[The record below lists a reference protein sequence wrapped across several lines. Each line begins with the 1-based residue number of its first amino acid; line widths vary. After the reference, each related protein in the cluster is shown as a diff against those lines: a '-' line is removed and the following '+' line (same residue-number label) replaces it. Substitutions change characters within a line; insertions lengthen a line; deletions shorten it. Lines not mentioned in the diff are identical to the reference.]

1 MPGSGAV
8 EPARRLSDRAQPFL
22 EGAAQR
28 SRSSAR
34 ARADRVA
41 LAARSI
47 VQVTLAALIA
57 WLIATEVV
65 GHARPFFAP
74 VSAIITLGLTLGQRG
89 RRAVEVVIGVTLG
102 IAVGDLL
109 VLVLGTGAWQLAVV
123 VGFTMTVALLLG
135 PGHMFAQQ
143 AAVSAALVA
152 TLQPPTGGITFA
164 RALDA
169 LIGGSVGLA
178 VNALVFPAHPD
189 RMVRRAAHPI
199 LVELAAVL
207 EDVARAL
214 AQRDRE
220 AIQAALERGRAIED
234 LERDFE
240 EALDVGRETTMLAPP
255 RRRARDTVE
264 SFAAAGAQI
273 DLAVRNVRVLA
284 RAARRAIDL
293 DEHIPEAVGEAVRD
307 LARAVRALDVVLG
320 EDEDADEGTSAESVR
335 EPALRAAAC
344 ATIVLEQTGNMSV
357 TVIVG
362 QIRSTA
368 VDILRSSGLSYRE
381 AADAVRAAA
390 RAAAVDER

>member
-1 MPGSGAV
+1 M
-8 EPARRLSDRAQPFL
+8 EPARRLTDRAQPFL
-22 EGAAQR
+22 EEAAQR

-47 VQVTLAALIA
+47 VQVTLAALVA
-57 WLIATEVV
+57 WLVATEVV
-65 GHARPFFAP
+65 GHTRPFFAP

-89 RRAVEVVIGVTLG
+89 RRALEVVIGVTLG

-135 PGHMFAQQ
+135 PGQMFAQQ

-169 LIGGSVGLA
+169 LIGGSVALA

-240 EALDVGRETTMLAPP
+240 EALDIGRETTMLAPP
-255 RRRARDTVE
+255 RRGARDTVE

-307 LARAVRALDVVLG
+307 LARAVRALDAVLG
-320 EDEDADEGTSAESVR
+320 EDEDEGASPESVR
-335 EPALRAAAC
+335 EPALRAAGC
-344 ATIVLEQTGNMSV
+344 ATLVLEQTGNMSV